1 MCKGMYQLFLFGME
15 WVMARGGG
23 ISDKLD
29 CNGSTY
35 FSQLVHN
42 RWEEA

>member
-23 ISDKLD
+23 YQINLIAIGAPISP
-29 CNGSTY
+29 N
-35 FSQLVHN
+35 
-42 RWEEA
+42 